1 MSIRLLNSGVIIG
14 GKYQITAALG
24 GNPVGITYEGTAVQ
38 TAQKVI
44 IREFMPQDCCE
55 RAADGSIINAADVFE
70 QEKQK
75 YIAGAKILLANPGQA
90 VTQVYELLEEN
101 GTVYTIMEYVEGI
114 SLDAYL
120 TQNKNRFP
128 VGRDWKSVV

>member
-1 MSIRLLNSGVIIG
+1 MSN
-14 GKYQITAALG
+14 
-24 GNPVGITYEGTAVQ
+24 
-38 TAQKVI
+38 
-44 IREFMPQDCCE
+44 MP
-55 RAADGSIINAADVFE
+55 AKNAAIPASMKTERDAAVFVKE

-90 VTQVYELLEEN
+90 VAQVYELLEEN

-128 VGRDWKSVV
+128 VERIR